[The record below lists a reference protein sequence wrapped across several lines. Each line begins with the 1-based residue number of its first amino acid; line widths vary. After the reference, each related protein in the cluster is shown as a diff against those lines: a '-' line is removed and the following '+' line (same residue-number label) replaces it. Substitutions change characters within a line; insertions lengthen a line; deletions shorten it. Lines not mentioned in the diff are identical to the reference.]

1 LAVAVN
7 AALPLPGEGVA
18 VTVWAPARVPNVH
31 SVAAR
36 PFAPVVALAGE
47 TDPPPVDAA
56 KFTVTP
62 SIGFPSESLI

>member
-1 LAVAVN
+1 M
-7 AALPLPGEGVA
+7 
-18 VTVWAPARVPNVH
+18 WAPARVPNVH